1 MTEKRPDFMNSSY
14 FVDEPGNWHMKQGAP
29 KKLQE
34 EFELY
39 LQSLEEPNNEPGT
52 IYGVHIDYPY

>member
-14 FVDEPGNWHMKQGAP
+14 FVDEPGNWHMKAGAP
-29 KKLQE
+29 KELREQL
-34 EFELY
+34 ELY

-52 IYGVHIDYPY
+52 IYGIHIDYPY